1 MAVRG
6 STFTYRGFD
15 LSASGSLVCE
25 YELDG
30 ERFSEAIDFDI
41 PTGDFTTA
49 AAVTA
54 ARLVFLLAG
63 ISYYKTGAAKTV
75 VIPSGLSAKERDLL
89 IHFYRE
95 GLGEFAF
102 VNQLDLSDVEI
113 VAPERAVTKVT
124 AQTDK
129 NHPLIP
135 FGGGIDSIVV
145 VAETTRNQPDAALF
159 VVNTSSTLFEPIEQT
174 AAITNLPI
182 LRATRKL
189 DEKVLRSRELGYF
202 NGHVPVTGIISAIAL
217 LTAVASGHDS
227 VVMSNEHSASEPTA
241 LQANGVLVNH
251 QWSKSLEFETL
262 FRQALSEAIDGVDY
276 YSALRPYSELWVA
289 ERFAKLTAFHSVF
302 RSCNRAFYVDPAKRE
317 ATWCGE
323 CDKCCFI
330 DLILAPFMSD
340 AELSEIFSG
349 REPLNNETLLGQ
361 FKSLLGKADQ
371 PKPLECVGDEGECR
385 RAALLAAER
394 ADRSDNSV
402 LRELVDYITSQDF
415 ETPSQ
420 GELLTIQGNHFLP
433 SKSVG

>member
-6 STFTYRGFD
+6 NTFTYRGFD

-30 ERFSEAIDFDI
+30 EVFSETINFDV
-41 PTGDFTTA
+41 PNGDFTSA
-49 AAVTA
+49 ATIAA

-63 ISYYKTGAAKTV
+63 ISYYKTGAAKTIAV
-75 VIPSGLSAKERDLL
+75 TSGLSANERELL
-89 IHFYRE
+89 THFYRE
-95 GLGEFAF
+95 GLGEFAY

-113 VAPERAVTKVT
+113 VAPDREFEKAT
-124 AQTDK
+124 AETLA

-145 VAETTRNQPDAALF
+145 VGETTRTQPDAALF
-159 VVNTSSTLFEPIEQT
+159 VANTSATLFEPIEQT

-189 DEKVLRSRELGYF
+189 DEKVLRSRELGYL
-202 NGHVPVTGIISAIAL
+202 NGHVPVTGILSAIAI
-217 LTAVASGHDS
+217 LTAVASRRDS
-227 VVMSNEHSASEPTA
+227 VVMSNEHSASEPTQ
-241 LQANGVLVNH
+241 LHANGILVNH

-262 FRQALSEAIDGVDY
+262 FRAALFESISGVDY

-289 ERFAKLTAFHSVF
+289 ERFAKLTEFHPVF
-302 RSCNRAFYVDPAKRE
+302 RSCNRAFYVDPSKRE

-330 DLILAPFMSD
+330 DLILAPFMSASD
-340 AELSEIFSG
+340 LERIFSG
-349 REPLNNETLLGQ
+349 REPLNNETLLNQ
-361 FKSLLGKADQ
+361 FKSLLGKVDQ
-371 PKPLECVGDEGECR
+371 PKPLECVGDEAECR
-385 RAALLAAER
+385 RATLLSADR
-394 ADRSDNSV
+394 ADRVENSV
-402 LRELVDYITSQDF
+402 LHELVNYINSQDF

-420 GELLTIQGNHFLP
+420 NELLTIQGNHFLP
-433 SKSVG
+433 NKSVG